1 MSHYLVISCSI
12 ILMYFNFNNY
22 LNFFKFLLF
31 LVMDESTM
39 SGYSAEYVAQRIVD
53 AVVNDEQEV
62 IIAPFYAR
70 LAIGL
75 RYLWPGLY
83 FWIMKY
89 RADKQASQ
97 KM

>member
-1 MSHYLVISCSI
+1 
-12 ILMYFNFNNY
+12 
-22 LNFFKFLLF
+22 
-31 LVMDESTM
+31 MDESTM

-53 AVVNDEQEV
+53 AVINDEQEV

-75 RYLWPGLY
+75 RYLWPKLY
-83 FWIMKY
+83 FWIMKR
-89 RADKQASQ
+89 RADPQAGQ

>member
-1 MSHYLVISCSI
+1 
-12 ILMYFNFNNY
+12 
-22 LNFFKFLLF
+22 
-31 LVMDESTM
+31 MDESTM

-75 RYLWPGLY
+75 RYIWPRFY
-83 FWIMKY
+83 FWIMKC
-89 RADKQASQ
+89 RADRQASQ

>member
-1 MSHYLVISCSI
+1 M
-12 ILMYFNFNNY
+12 FQT
-22 LNFFKFLLF
+22 FFFT
-31 LVMDESTM
+31 VMDDSTM

-75 RYLWPGLY
+75 RYVWPRFY
-83 FWIMKY
+83 FWIMKC
-89 RADKQASQ
+89 RADRQASQ

>member
-1 MSHYLVISCSI
+1 MFYYTFQI
-12 ILMYFNFNNY
+12 
-22 LNFFKFLLF
+22 FFS
-31 LVMDESTM
+31 VMDESTM

-53 AVVNDEQEV
+53 AIVNDEQEV

-75 RYLWPGLY
+75 RYVWPKFY
-83 FWIMKY
+83 FWIMKC
-89 RADKQASQ
+89 RADRQAGQ

>member
-1 MSHYLVISCSI
+1 
-12 ILMYFNFNNY
+12 
-22 LNFFKFLLF
+22 
-31 LVMDESTM
+31 M

-62 IIAPFYAR
+62 IIAPFYIR

-75 RYLWPGLY
+75 RYVWPRFY

-89 RADKQASQ
+89 KADKKKTSQ

>member
-1 MSHYLVISCSI
+1 
-12 ILMYFNFNNY
+12 
-22 LNFFKFLLF
+22 
-31 LVMDESTM
+31 MDESTM

-70 LAIGL
+70 LVIGL
-75 RYLWPGLY
+75 RYVWPRFY
-83 FWIMKY
+83 FWIMKC
-89 RADKQASQ
+89 RANRQASQ

>member
-1 MSHYLVISCSI
+1 MVVSIVIRYYFLIKTVCN
-12 ILMYFNFNNY
+12 ILILNIRYFV
-22 LNFFKFLLF
+22 
-31 LVMDESTM
+31 VMDESTM

-75 RYLWPGLY
+75 RYVWPRFY
-83 FWIMKY
+83 FWIMKC
-89 RADKQASQ
+89 RADRQASQ